1 MESKYQR
8 YNEEIINKIN
18 ESLSIYR
25 SASDAAREL
34 GIDVSG
40 LIKHIKKYRAVRE
53 TMELN
58 KCSRKMACQ
67 RKNDACGKCH
77 FMSMYRQEKRC
88 ASCRSGCNQAC
99 PDFTKTPLCPSLG
112 KWPYVCNC
120 CPKKGS
126 CRLNK
131 YVYDPALVWKALQES
146 RSEPRK
152 GSHAGEG
159 EFARLSSL
167 LVPLIK
173 GKHRSLPQVFQTH
186 KEEIRWSYPTILSF
200 IDQGLIPGLRN
211 IDLTKRVKYPK
222 EYRKSKGE
230 PTNFAFLSGR
240 TYDDFVAYV
249 SENPFVEVVEM
260 DTVLSGK
267 GDNACLLTLLFRKSN
282 FMLAFLLKEKTSE
295 EVKRVFGRIK
305 EQLGIELYKR
315 TFACVLTDNGSE
327 FADPRSIE
335 FDYETGER
343 VCRLFYCDPGKSG
356 QKGKIEKN
364 HVELRKVFPKGASF
378 SIYSQG
384 DIDLALSHVNS
395 EPRALLNR
403 NCPGAVA
410 KAFLDPKVISLNNYR
425 SIKPDDVTLHPDLLK
440 KKQP

>member
-8 YNEEIINKIN
+8 YNEEIVNKIS

-25 SASDAAREL
+25 SASDAAKDM

-40 LIKHIKKYRAVRE
+40 LIKHIKKYRIIKE
-53 TMELN
+53 TSEFN
-58 KCSRKMACQ
+58 KCSHKTVCQKKNEAC
-67 RKNDACGKCH
+67 DKCRY
-77 FMSMYRQEKRC
+77 MSLYKQEKRC
-88 ASCRSGCNQAC
+88 ASCKNGCNQIC
-99 PDFTKTPLCPSLG
+99 SGFTKTPLCPSLD

-120 CPKKGS
+120 CHKKER

-131 YVYDPALVWKALQES
+131 YLYDPCLVWKALQNN
-146 RSEPRK
+146 RSSPRK
-152 GSHAGEG
+152 GSHADDG
-159 EFARLSSL
+159 EFIRLSNL

-173 GKHRSLPQVFQTH
+173 ERHQSLPQIFQTH

-200 IDQGLIPGLRN
+200 IDKGLIPNLKN
-211 IDLTKRVKYPK
+211 IDLTKRVRYPK
-222 EYRKSKGE
+222 EYKKDRGE
-230 PTNFAFLSGR
+230 PTNFAFLTGR

-282 FMLAFLLKEKTSE
+282 FMLAFLLKDKTTE
-295 EVKRVFGRIK
+295 EVGRVFTWIKGR
-305 EQLGIELYKR
+305 LGIELYR
-315 TFACVLTDNGSE
+315 QTFACVLTDNGSE
-327 FADPRSIE
+327 FADPKVIE
-335 FDYETGER
+335 IDDETGER
-343 VCRLFYCDPGKSG
+343 ICRVFYCDPGKSG

-364 HVELRKVFPKGASF
+364 HVELRKVFPKSTFF
-378 SIYSQG
+378 SIYSQD

-403 NCPGAVA
+403 NCPGVVA
-410 KAFLDPKVISLNNYR
+410 KAFLDPKAIGLNNHR
-425 SIKPDDVTLHPDLLK
+425 SIKPDEVTLHPDLLK
-440 KKQP
+440 EN

>member
-18 ESLSIYR
+18 EALSIYH
-25 SASDAAREL
+25 SASDAAREM

-40 LIKHIKKYRAVRE
+40 LIKHIKKYRIIKE
-53 TMELN
+53 TLEIN
-58 KCSRKMACQ
+58 KCSYKTTCQKKNEAC
-67 RKNDACGKCH
+67 DKCRY
-77 FMSMYRQEKRC
+77 MSLYNQVKRC
-88 ASCRSGCNQAC
+88 ASCKNGCNQIC
-99 PDFTKTPLCPSLG
+99 SDFTKTPLCPSLY

-120 CPKKGS
+120 CYKKEK

-131 YVYDPALVWKALQES
+131 YFYDPSLVWKVLQNN

-152 GSHAGEG
+152 GSHASEG
-159 EFARLSSL
+159 EFIRLSNL

-173 GKHRSLPQVFQTH
+173 GKHQSLPQVFQTH

-200 IDQGLIPGLRN
+200 IDKGLIPNLKN
-211 IDLTKRVKYPK
+211 VDLTKRVRYPK
-222 EYRKSKGE
+222 EYKKNKDES
-230 PTNFAFLSGR
+230 TNYALLAGR
-240 TYDDFVAYV
+240 TYDDFIAYI
-249 SENPFVEVVEM
+249 SDNPFIEVVEM

-267 GDNACLLTLLFRKSN
+267 GDNTCLLTLLFRKSN

-295 EVKRVFGRIK
+295 EVGRVFTWIK
-305 EQLGIELYKR
+305 SQLGIELYKQ

-327 FADPRSIE
+327 FANPKVIE

-343 VCRLFYCDPGKSG
+343 VCHVFYCDPGKSG

-364 HVELRKVFPKGASF
+364 HVELRKVFPKSIFF
-378 SIYSQG
+378 SIYSQD
-384 DIDLALSHVNS
+384 DIDLALSHINS

-403 NCPGAVA
+403 NCPGVVA
-410 KAFLDPKVISLNNYR
+410 KAFIDLKVISLNNYR
-425 SIKPDDVTLHPDLLK
+425 FIKPDEVTLHPDLLK
-440 KKQP
+440 KK

>member
-40 LIKHIKKYRAVRE
+40 LIKHIKKYRIVKE
-53 TMELN
+53 TSEIN
-58 KCSRKMACQ
+58 KCSYKTTCQKKNEAC
-67 RKNDACGKCH
+67 DKCRY
-77 FMSMYRQEKRC
+77 MSLYSQVKRC
-88 ASCRSGCNQAC
+88 ASCKAGCNQIC
-99 PDFTKTPLCPSLG
+99 PSFTKTPHCPSLG

-131 YVYDPALVWKALQES
+131 YVYDPALAWRSLQEN

-152 GSHAGEG
+152 GSHASEG

-173 GKHRSLPQVFQTH
+173 GRHQSLPQVFQTH

-200 IDQGLIPGLRN
+200 IDKGLIPGLRN
-211 IDLTKRVKYPK
+211 IDLTKRVRYPK
-222 EYRKSKGE
+222 EYRKSRDE

-267 GDNACLLTLLFRKSN
+267 GDDACLLTLLFRKSN
-282 FMLAFLLKEKTSE
+282 FMLAFLLRGKTAE
-295 EVKRVFGRIK
+295 EVGRVFAWIK
-305 EQLGIELYKR
+305 GQLGIELYRR

-327 FADPRSIE
+327 FADPKAIE

-364 HVELRKVFPKGASF
+364 HVELRKVFPKGVLF

-410 KAFLDPKVISLNNYR
+410 KAFLDPRVIGLNNYR
-425 SIKPDDVTLHPDLLK
+425 PIRPDDVTLHPDLLK
-440 KKQP
+440 KK

>member
-8 YNEEIINKIN
+8 YNEGLVNKIS

-25 SASDAAREL
+25 SASDAAKDM

-40 LIKHIKKYRAVRE
+40 LIKHIKKYRIIKE
-53 TMELN
+53 TSEFN
-58 KCSRKMACQ
+58 KCSYKTICQKKNEAC
-67 RKNDACGKCH
+67 DKCRY
-77 FMSMYRQEKRC
+77 MSLYNQEKRC
-88 ASCRSGCNQAC
+88 ASCKNGCNQIC
-99 PDFTKTPLCPSLG
+99 SGFTKTPLCSSLK

-120 CPKKGS
+120 CHKRER

-131 YVYDPALVWKALQES
+131 YFYDPYLVWKALQNN
-146 RSEPRK
+146 RSNPRK
-152 GSHAGEG
+152 GSHAAEG
-159 EFARLSSL
+159 EFVRLSNL

-173 GKHRSLPQVFQTH
+173 ERHQSLPQIFQTH

-200 IDQGLIPGLRN
+200 VDKGLIPDLKN
-211 IDLTKRVKYPK
+211 IDLTKRVRYPK
-222 EYRKSKGE
+222 EYKKDRDE
-230 PTNFAFLSGR
+230 PTNFAFLTGR

-282 FMLAFLLKEKTSE
+282 FMLAFLLKDKTTE
-295 EVKRVFGRIK
+295 EVERVFTWIK
-305 EQLGIELYKR
+305 SRLGIELYKR

-327 FADPRSIE
+327 FADPKSIE

-364 HVELRKVFPKGASF
+364 HVELRKVFPKSTFF
-378 SIYSQG
+378 SIYSQD

-410 KAFLDPKVISLNNYR
+410 KAFLDLKVISLNNYR
-425 SIKPDDVTLHPDLLK
+425 FIKPDEVTLHPDLLK
-440 KKQP
+440 KK